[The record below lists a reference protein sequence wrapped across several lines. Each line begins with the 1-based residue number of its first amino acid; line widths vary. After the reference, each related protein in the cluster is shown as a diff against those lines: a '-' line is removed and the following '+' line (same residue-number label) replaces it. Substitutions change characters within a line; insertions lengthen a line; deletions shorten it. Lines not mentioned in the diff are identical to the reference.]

1 MNEVVFLNSNLY
13 GSIGAGFDNPRIL
26 VLKFFKKIVLN
37 NQNAY
42 RFIENENWEGVCERA
57 INTIHLLEELDM
69 MLNKNTNNE
78 ARLVTANVSK
88 IYKWLISVFEEVL
101 SIAEN
106 NDKIAPNK
114 LVELIKSTETVIENL
129 QEGFKGMKDE

>member
-1 MNEVVFLNSNLY
+1 MNSNFY
-13 GSIGAGFDNPRIL
+13 GSIGAGYDNPRLL

-42 RFIENENWEGVCERA
+42 RFIENENWQGVCERA

-69 MLNKNTNNE
+69 MLNKNTYGE
-78 ARLVTANVSK
+78 TRQVTARVSQ

-101 SIAEN
+101 SIAEG
-106 NDKIAPNK
+106 NDNIDSEKVIK
-114 LVELIKSTETVIENL
+114 LIKSTEPVIENL